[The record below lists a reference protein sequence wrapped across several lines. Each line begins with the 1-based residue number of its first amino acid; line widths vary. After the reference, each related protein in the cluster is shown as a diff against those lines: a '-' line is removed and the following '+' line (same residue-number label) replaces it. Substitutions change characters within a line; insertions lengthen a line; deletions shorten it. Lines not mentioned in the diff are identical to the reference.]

1 MRLPQGIKM
10 DIFPLAFTKM
20 SGTGNDFILIDNRSS
35 QVAREH
41 QADFSRGVCR
51 RMFSAGA
58 DGVIFVEDSERADFK
73 WRFYNSDG
81 SVAEMCGNGARCVA
95 RFVYE
100 NNIVSKSRMCFET
113 LAGIIHAQ
121 VFDDGEVQVQ
131 LSSPVDYRQKLIV
144 QLDGA
149 DHELFFVNTGV
160 PHAILFTTDEDV
172 DVVRWG
178 RDIRF
183 HGQFA
188 PQGTNVNFVRLRAD
202 GALHVRTYER
212 GVEDETRACGTGA
225 VASAL
230 VAAAQKIITSPVDVI
245 TSGGDRLQVA
255 FNVNEEV
262 QGDGLFDNVS
272 LKGPARKIYA
282 GELTAESLL

>member
-1 MRLPQGIKM
+1 MKPPQGIKM

-20 SGTGNDFILIDNRSS
+20 SGTGNDFILIDNRGSR
-35 QVAREH
+35 VAIEH
-41 QADFSRGVCR
+41 QADFTRGVCR

-58 DGVIFVEDSERADFK
+58 DGVIFVEDSEQADFK

-95 RFVYE
+95 RFAYE
-100 NNIVSKSRMCFET
+100 NDIVSRSRMCFET
-113 LAGIIHAQ
+113 LAGIIDAQ
-121 VFDDGEVQVQ
+121 VFDEGEVQVG
-131 LSSPVDYRQKLIV
+131 LSPPGDYRQGLIV
-144 QLDGA
+144 QLDGVP
-149 DHELFFVNTGV
+149 HELFFVNTGV
-160 PHAILFTTDEDV
+160 PHAVLFTPDEDV

-183 HGQFA
+183 HEQFA
-188 PQGTNVNFVRLRAD
+188 PHGTNVNFVRFLAD

-230 VAAAQKIITSPVDVI
+230 VAAVQKKISSPVDVI

-262 QGDGLFDNVS
+262 QGGRFFDNVY
-272 LKGPARKIYA
+272 LKGPARKIYT
-282 GELTAESLL
+282 GEFTAESLL